1 MSGRHRRRRR
11 RDAGAAAKQ
20 APARRGL
27 RWPAS
32 ALACWA
38 LAWLAW
44 AGLQAAGAGDVP
56 ALTAA
61 GAVTAVLAW
70 RTRPVWRAAVV
81 ALGWPLSALLLAPGL
96 AWPAWLW
103 LAGLLVLALL
113 YPLRAWRDAPVF
125 PTPRGALNGL
135 AAAIGW
141 TDGGAGRRCLDGGCG
156 LGAGLLELRR
166 ACPQARLVGIEWSLG
181 LWALCAWR
189 CRWAE
194 VRRADLWAADWGGY
208 DLVYLFQRPE
218 TLPRA
223 LQKAQ
228 REMRPGSWLAS
239 LDFWHPDVA
248 PTAVLQAPG
257 RRALWLYQLDEATT
271 ATQRPRN
278 PSHATGKPA

>member
-1 MSGRHRRRRR
+1 VSRRRPRQR
-11 RDAGAAAKQ
+11 HAEAGTAATQ
-20 APARRGL
+20 PPAPPRGL

-44 AGLQAAGAGDVP
+44 AGLQALGAGDGP
-56 ALTAA
+56 ALAA
-61 GAVTAVLAW
+61 AASVTAVLAW

-96 AWPAWLW
+96 AWPAWVW
-103 LAGLLVLALL
+103 MAGLLVLALL

-125 PTPRGALNGL
+125 PTPRGALDGL

-141 TDGGAGRRCLDGGCG
+141 ADGGAGRRCLDGGCG

-189 CRWAE
+189 CRWAD

-223 LQKAQ
+223 LVKAR

-239 LDFWHPDVA
+239 LDFRHPDLA

-257 RRALWLYQLDEATT
+257 RRALWLYRLGT
-271 ATQRPRN
+271 APAARPA
-278 PSHATGKPA
+278 PHSPGTAGKPA